1 MIELETDIF
10 KLYWWDEDK
19 TILVIEILKPW
30 VWESMYDLHRRTN
43 KLLDEMEHETYTIL
57 YISDVAGQFPS
68 DNQLSIKHLA
78 RLIALDPSN
87 EELIFFTGNVKFLK
101 ILIKISDKLHKLA
114 QKTGKYRYAETIEDA
129 LVAIE
134 QYKSKIPS

>member
-10 KLYWWDEDK
+10 KVYWWDEGK

-30 VWESMYDLHRRTN
+30 TWEMIYDLARQTN
-43 KLLDEMEHETYTIL
+43 NLLGEMAHETYSVL
-57 YISDVAGQFPS
+57 YVSDIAGQFPS

-78 RLIALDPSN
+78 RLIKLDPSN

-101 ILIKISDKLHKLA
+101 ILIKISDTLHKLA
-114 QKTGKYRYAETIEDA
+114 QKTGKYRYAESIEDA

-134 QYKSKIPS
+134 QHKSKIPG